1 MRYPLNAHRKELAAA
16 EGARERER
24 KSWRKRFR
32 KASWM
37 MRIWEVISSV
47 CWRVVARGTVSLPFD
62 FSVLLLK
69 KIEFVPRSMGLS
81 LRV

>member
-1 MRYPLNAHRKELAAA
+1 
-16 EGARERER
+16 
-24 KSWRKRFR
+24 
-32 KASWM
+32 M

-62 FSVLLLK
+62 FSVLLK

>member
-1 MRYPLNAHRKELAAA
+1 
-16 EGARERER
+16 
-24 KSWRKRFR
+24 
-32 KASWM
+32 M